1 MRSAA
6 AGQSV
11 ADRSSPHSP
20 PSPPVGAGAVG
31 GTFGSLRIR
40 NFRLFFV
47 GQGISV
53 CGTWMQNIAIGWL
66 SLQSSHSGVVLGLIT
81 AGRYLP
87 ILLLGQWGGLV
98 ADRRDNRR
106 LLLVTQTCSALV
118 SVLFV
123 VVSMAGLVSVGSLLA
138 LVLLLGLVNVFD
150 GPARQILPNQLVDR
164 PHLANAISL
173 TSVMM
178 NAAKVIGPAVAG
190 VVIATL
196 GMTTCFVVNAISF
209 VAVIVSIA
217 VMDTAELYPPEHTER
232 AKGQIREGM
241 TYVRRSPSILHPLLL
256 VIVTGV
262 LTWEFPVSLP
272 LITTDTFHAG
282 AGAYGAAMAS
292 MGAGAV
298 AGGLVA
304 ARRRHITVRA
314 LCVSAIL
321 WGGLI
326 VAASLAPDL
335 AAECAL
341 LLFVGAGAVTFNSAA
356 KTLLQIESA
365 PAMRG
370 RVMALWST
378 AWQGGTVIGAPAVGV
393 AVALLGGRS
402 GLWLGGAAAVAIGVL
417 VLVLRASTPD
427 AQRLP
432 AG

>member
-1 MRSAA
+1 MTPVAA
-6 AGQSV
+6 ETV
-11 ADRSSPHSP
+11 AERRRDIPAE
-20 PSPPVGAGAVG
+20 AGAVG
-31 GTFGSLRIR
+31 STFGSLRVR
-40 NFRLFFV
+40 NFRLFFI

-66 SLQSSHSGVVLGLIT
+66 SLQSSHSAVVLGLIT

-106 LLLVTQTCSALV
+106 LLLVTQASSAAV
-118 SVLFV
+118 SILFV
-123 VVSMAGLVSVGSLLA
+123 AASLAGLVSVGSLLA
-138 LVLLLGLVNVFD
+138 LVLLLGMVNVFD
-150 GPARQILPNQLVDR
+150 GPARQCLPSQLVSR
-164 PHLANAISL
+164 SYVANAISL

-178 NAAKVIGPAVAG
+178 NVAKVIGPAIAG

-196 GMTTCFVVNAISF
+196 GMTTCFVVNAVSF

-217 VMDTAELYPPEHTER
+217 MMDTAELYPPERNER

-241 TYVRRSPSILHPLLL
+241 SYVRRSPRILHPLLL
-256 VIVTGV
+256 VLVTGV

-282 AGAYGAAMAS
+282 AGAYGAAMAF

-304 ARRRHITVRA
+304 ARRRRITVRA
-314 LCVSAIL
+314 LCVSAII
-321 WGGLI
+321 WGGVI

-335 AAECAL
+335 ATECAAL
-341 LLFVGAGAVTFNSAA
+341 VFVGAGAITFNSAA
-356 KTLLQIESA
+356 KTLLQMEA
-365 PAMRG
+365 VPAMRG

-378 AWQGGTVIGAPAVGV
+378 AWQGGTVLGAPAVGV
-393 AVALLGGRS
+393 AVALFGARS
-402 GLWLGGAAAVAIGVL
+402 GLWLGGGAAVAIGVL
-417 VLVLRASTPD
+417 ILALVTSGSGTDGQP
-427 AQRLP
+427 
-432 AG
+432 GG